1 MATYNLTVTTGA
13 AEEKGLA
20 LYLAKVN
27 ADRAAEV
34 PPKSALT
41 TAQLLQRVIDN
52 AVQDYKRQYK
62 QDLRDRTGAALDNAS
77 GAQVTQVAAILG
89 VTE

>member
-1 MATYNLTVTTGA
+1 MANYALTVTTGA
-13 AEEKGLA
+13 MEEKGLA
-20 LYLAKVN
+20 LYLSRVN
-27 ADRAAEV
+27 AERAAEE
-34 PPKSALT
+34 PPKNPLNT
-41 TAQLLQRVIDN
+41 TQLLQRVIDN

-62 QDLRDRTGAALDNAS
+62 QDLRERTGAALDNAT